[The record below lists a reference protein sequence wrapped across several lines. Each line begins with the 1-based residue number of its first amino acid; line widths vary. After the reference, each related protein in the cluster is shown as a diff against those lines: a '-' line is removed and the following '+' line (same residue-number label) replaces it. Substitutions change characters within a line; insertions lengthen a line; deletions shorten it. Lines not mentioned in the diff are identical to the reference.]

1 MSILKRTIL
10 IVGCA
15 CLVALTVIFFISDE
29 VYLKKFE
36 VLERDQVI
44 RNVNRI
50 NEALDAR
57 LDALNTFCYDWAAW
71 DDTYIFATVHNRDF
85 VERNFQSETFKSS
98 GLNLILIT
106 NMSGE
111 IIAGKAF
118 DLNTSEE
125 IALPAALP
133 AMLSD
138 EGLANPASVENGT
151 SGIILFSGRPTLV
164 VSRQVLTSL
173 GEGPSTGTIIM
184 GRFLDSE
191 AIASLAITTQF
202 SVKMLPV
209 PAEGYNPEYENIAG
223 SINEAAPVYVNP
235 LNSKIIAGYTSI
247 KDLKGNPVAII
258 EVDIPRDIYAQG
270 RKATAF
276 MHISFFIGTI
286 LFCGLVVLLMR
297 KFVLSRVTALSSSVN
312 KIGSMGKM
320 TGRIP
325 VQGNDELTRLSEN
338 INGMLESLE
347 KSEIKRR
354 SQKELISHILANT
367 LNGIL
372 AITESGNI
380 IQANNAFI
388 TLFGLDMVSISGQNI
403 FNLPAFADLIPEI
416 RAFLESCA
424 LTHKTEIKCLDNG
437 LNKTFIANF
446 ARMHEEA
453 IAFLILTDVTD
464 ERAEQERLYM
474 TDRLASVGEMA
485 SGIAHELNNPLTG
498 ILGLSAILAEE
509 DVPETVR
516 EDIVII
522 RDEAQR
528 AAEIVKNMLSFAR
541 RHAPKK
547 EFSRINKIVEDVL
560 KLRSYEH
567 RVTDIVVEKKLD
579 PELPEILVDYFQIQ
593 QVFINIVLN
602 AEQAM
607 ADQQD
612 KRTIKIT
619 TEKVDSIIRISF
631 TNSGPCI
638 APQHLSRIFNPF
650 FTTKEVG
657 RGTGLGLSIS
667 YGIITAHNGTIYARN
682 ETGRGATFVVELP
695 ILSGVVEEILDS
707 VEQYQS

>member
-1 MSILKRTIL
+1 MSITKRTII
-10 IVGCA
+10 IVGSA
-15 CLVALTVIFFISDE
+15 CLVALTVLFLVSDE
-29 VYLKKFE
+29 IYLKKFE
-36 VLERDQVI
+36 VLERDQVV
-44 RNVNRI
+44 RNINRV
-50 NEALDAR
+50 NEALSAR

-71 DDTYIFATVHNRDF
+71 DDTYQFAKEYNLEFID
-85 VERNFQSETFKSS
+85 RNFQDETFSS
-98 GLNLILIT
+98 SKINVMLIFNT
-106 NMSGE
+106 SGE
-111 IIAGKAF
+111 MVAGKAF
-118 DLNTSEE
+118 DLVKAEE
-125 IALPAALP
+125 IALPGDLP
-133 AMLSD
+133 VTISD
-138 EGLANPASVENGT
+138 EGLLNPASLEDGT
-151 SGIILFSGRPTLV
+151 SGTMLFSGQPMQV

-184 GRFLDSE
+184 GRFLDLE
-191 AIASLAITTQF
+191 TIAGLETTTQF
-202 SVKMLPV
+202 SVKMFAV
-209 PAEGYNPEYENIAG
+209 PSEDYIPELEGITGSENDV
-223 SINEAAPVYVNP
+223 APSYVKT
-235 LNSKIIAGYTSI
+235 LNSKTIAGFTFI
-247 KDLKGNPVAII
+247 KDFKGNPVEIVEI
-258 EVDIPRDIYAQG
+258 DIPRDIYAQG
-270 RKATAF
+270 IKATSF
-276 MHISFFIGTI
+276 MHSSFFIGSI
-286 LFCGLVVLLMR
+286 LFCGLVLLLIK

-312 KIGSMGKM
+312 KIGSVGKM

-338 INGMLESLE
+338 INDMLESLE
-347 KSEIKRR
+347 KSEMKRR

-380 IQANNAFI
+380 IQANKAFI

-403 FNLPAFADLIPEI
+403 FNLPTLAGLIPEI
-416 RAFLESCA
+416 RAFLESLA
-424 LTHKTEIKCLDNG
+424 LTHKTEIKYLNNG
-437 LNKTFIANF
+437 SNKTFIANF
-446 ARMHEEA
+446 ARMNEQA
-453 IAFLILTDVTD
+453 LAFLILTDVTD

-474 TDRLASVGEMA
+474 TDRLASIGEMA

-509 DVPETVR
+509 ELPETVR

-541 RHAPKK
+541 RHSPKK

-567 RVTDIVVEKKLD
+567 RVTDIIVENKLD
-579 PELPEILVDYFQIQ
+579 PDLPKILVDYFQIQ

-607 ADQQD
+607 ADQQG

-631 TNSGPCI
+631 TDSGPGI
-638 APQHLSRIFNPF
+638 SPQHLGRIFNPF

-667 YGIITAHNGTIYARN
+667 YGIITAHNGAIYARN

-695 ILSGVVEEILDS
+695 ISSSIVEEIFES